1 MISDDHTKLQFLTII
16 REFQKRKS
24 KSVFERLESTF

>member
-16 REFQKRKS
+16 REFQRKS